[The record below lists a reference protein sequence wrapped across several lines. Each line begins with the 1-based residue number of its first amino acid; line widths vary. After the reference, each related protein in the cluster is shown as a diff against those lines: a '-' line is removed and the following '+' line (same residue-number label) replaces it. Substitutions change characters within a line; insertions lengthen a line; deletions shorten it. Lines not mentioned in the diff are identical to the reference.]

1 MVELEVRKYATLS
14 RAVALNTE
22 SGSGTI
28 GVKVELEDGIGLICL
43 DADWKEHTKREDMR
57 LLLVTPIAGFS
68 VTLCCFSCVNGK
80 PELKGSY

>member
-28 GVKVELEDGIGLICL
+28 GVKVEL
-43 DADWKEHTKREDMR
+43 
-57 LLLVTPIAGFS
+57 
-68 VTLCCFSCVNGK
+68 
-80 PELKGSY
+80 